1 MAWKPAGT
9 FRPTMVATMRLSMMV
24 FSFVAPSESS
34 RLKCLRSVLREIGL
48 FFIPHEQADFLLA
61 DTQLYH
67 DLDVLPM
74 IVSRLKLWT
83 AAAIFY
89 RRCFLL

>member
-1 MAWKPAGT
+1 
-9 FRPTMVATMRLSMMV
+9 MRLPMMV

-67 DLDVLPM
+67 DLDVL
-74 IVSRLKLWT
+74 R
-83 AAAIFY
+83 
-89 RRCFLL
+89 